1 VRATSISA
9 VLVRSLGAAAL
20 VAIAGALATP
30 RVVGAFAPR
39 LTPAVPWLVATEI
52 ALCAVVAGAR
62 LHRRL
67 ARPAASLAD
76 DAAAIAGGD
85 HGRRAA
91 EPEIAELASTAA
103 SLNAL
108 ATAIVAQH
116 AQRARAEKMASVGR
130 LAAGIAHEVSNPLG
144 AINAYVHVLRTRLGE
159 SGELAEALNG
169 VEREA
174 ARIDRITRGL
184 IDYAR
189 PRTPAPTPIDV
200 AATLRDTLRLLGD
213 QGALRRV
220 TVHEALDPEAPP
232 VLGQRHD
239 LEQLF
244 VNLLLNA
251 ADAVPP
257 GGDIVVRIARQSRS
271 AVASGIAQR
280 AGDAQEGARQR
291 QPAPRV
297 ARWLAHTTA
306 PDPLVS
312 VVVADSGPGIA
323 VDDRERVFEPF
334 FTTKAPGK
342 GTGLGLAIVANIV
355 DSLGGVIW
363 VEPAREG
370 GAAFHMLFPAV
381 ARR

>member
-1 VRATSISA
+1 LS
-9 VLVRSLGAAAL
+9 
-20 VAIAGALATP
+20 
-30 RVVGAFAPR
+30 
-39 LTPAVPWLVATEI
+39 
-52 ALCAVVAGAR
+52 
-62 LHRRL
+62 
-67 ARPAASLAD
+67 
-76 DAAAIAGGD
+76 
-85 HGRRAA
+85 
-91 EPEIAELASTAA
+91 
-103 SLNAL
+103 
-108 ATAIVAQH
+108 
-116 AQRARAEKMASVGR
+116 
-130 LAAGIAHEVSNPLG
+130 
-144 AINAYVHVLRTRLGE
+144 
-159 SGELAEALNG
+159 
-169 VEREA
+169 
-174 ARIDRITRGL
+174 
-184 IDYAR
+184 
-189 PRTPAPTPIDV
+189 
-200 AATLRDTLRLLGD
+200 
-213 QGALRRV
+213 
-220 TVHEALDPEAPP
+220 VHEALEPESPP

-257 GGDIVVRIARQSRS
+257 GGDVVVRVARQSRS

-280 AGDAQEGARQR
+280 AGDGPDGARQR

-297 ARWLAHTTA
+297 ARWLAHATA

-323 VDDRERVFEPF
+323 ADDRERVFEPF

-381 ARR
+381 PRAR